1 LGATIASTL
10 FAVALL
16 ASGQSSTITGTLAG
30 QVVMEGF
37 MHWRIKPWVRRL
49 ITRTLAILPAVL
61 IIGLRGESS
70 VTDLLTL
77 SQVVL
82 ALQLPF
88 AMLPLLQFASSRR
101 RMGIWRLG
109 WFLLIAGWGSAILI
123 TAMDIYGLPDSLKT
137 AWQVVTGG

>member
-1 LGATIASTL
+1 
-10 FAVALL
+10 
-16 ASGQSSTITGTLAG
+16 
-30 QVVMEGF
+30 M
-37 MHWRIKPWVRRL
+37 
-49 ITRTLAILPAVL
+49 
-61 IIGLRGESS
+61 
-70 VTDLLTL
+70 TDLLTL

-88 AMLPLLQFASSRR
+88 AMFPLLHFTSSRR

-137 AWQVVTGG
+137 AWHVVTGG